1 MGKSHGWCYLLYS
14 ESSNSDIEKIKLI
27 LRIIGSPYCL
37 PEKVELSE
45 NQIKEL
51 YKIAVKNKIGLLF
64 LESLNKT
71 DLISE
76 LNDELY
82 KQRKIKSMQI
92 RTWERTIDV
101 VNESNCKYVIVKS
114 LFPFPAI
121 PNDIDVLILDGDKE
135 YRSVIEGL
143 KKNHFAVLGEAAL
156 EINLRDS
163 TSAKSLDPL
172 DKEWVD
178 IDIYKE
184 VGASHLV
191 YMNKHKLLPYVR
203 QDKINDKTV
212 NILNPYAEMAISIFH
227 AIYPERI
234 YTLLLHLLILHTIDK
249 MNDHEIKEFQKF
261 CSEQKI
267 ENAVL
272 NTLCVTETIQ
282 QECFGEVPEK
292 LQIVRSLFG
301 TSKQIEIYRVPY
313 IFPMNILVNS
323 FWEKRFEPTFI
334 SGAIKQI
341 FAMFRP
347 KTARFV
353 IKVYKERADRDTY

>member
-1 MGKSHGWCYLLYS
+1 LQQKQNLS
-14 ESSNSDIEKIKLI
+14 KIKQI
-27 LRIIGSPYCL
+27 LNVIDTAFNEANLDGL
-37 PEKVELSE
+37 E
-45 NQIKEL
+45 NYDIKDL
-51 YKIAVKNKIGLLF
+51 YKIAFKNKIGLLF
-64 LESLNKT
+64 LESLAEKNKIGELTVELENQRKLKLQQQNTWQRTADVLNKT
-71 DLISE
+71 G
-76 LNDELY
+76 
-82 KQRKIKSMQI
+82 
-92 RTWERTIDV
+92 
-101 VNESNCKYVIVKS
+101 CKYVIIKS
-114 LFPFPAI
+114 IFPFPAI
-121 PNDIDVLILDGDKE
+121 PNDVDVLMLGGDKDYRKAIE
-135 YRSVIEGL
+135 YL
-143 KKNHFAVLGEAAL
+143 KNDKFIVLDEAAL
-156 EINLRDS
+156 EINLRDA
-163 TSAKSLDPL
+163 TTAKTLKNL
-172 DKEWVD
+172 EKEWVD

-191 YMNKHKLLPYVR
+191 YMNKHKLLPYVK
-203 QDKINDKTV
+203 QDKINDTTV

-234 YTLLLHLLILHTIDK
+234 YTLLIHLLILHTIDK

-272 NTLCVTETIQ
+272 NTLRVTETIQ

-301 TSKQIEIYRVPY
+301 TSKQIEIYRIPY

-341 FAMFRP
+341 FAMLRP

>member
-1 MGKSHGWCYLLYS
+1 MQQKQNLS
-14 ESSNSDIEKIKLI
+14 KIKQI
-27 LRIIGSPYCL
+27 LNVIDTAFNEANLDGL
-37 PEKVELSE
+37 E
-45 NQIKEL
+45 NYDIKDL
-51 YKIAVKNKIGLLF
+51 YKIAFKNKIGLLF
-64 LESLNKT
+64 LESLAEKNKIGELTVELENQRKLKLQQQNTWQRTADVLNKT
-71 DLISE
+71 G
-76 LNDELY
+76 
-82 KQRKIKSMQI
+82 
-92 RTWERTIDV
+92 
-101 VNESNCKYVIVKS
+101 CKYVIIKS
-114 LFPFPAI
+114 IFPFPAI
-121 PNDIDVLILDGDKE
+121 PNDVDVLMLGGDKDYRKAIE
-135 YRSVIEGL
+135 YL
-143 KKNHFAVLGEAAL
+143 KNDKFIVLDEATL
-156 EINLRDS
+156 EINLRD
-163 TSAKSLDPL
+163 TTTAKTLKNL
-172 DKEWVD
+172 EKEWVD

-191 YMNKHKLLPYVR
+191 YMNKHKLLPYVK

-272 NTLCVTETIQ
+272 NTLRVTETIQ

-301 TSKQIEIYRVPY
+301 TSKQIEIYRIPY
-313 IFPMNILVNS
+313 IFPMSILVNS

-341 FAMFRP
+341 FAMLRP